1 MEELKIDSSETNRWK
16 EQIIIKIKKK
26 NLNIII

>member
-16 EQIIIKIKKK
+16 EQIIIKRKKK